1 MPTEL
6 TDPETFDT
14 FLQAHPAAAVYFT
27 RAGCNVCHVLRPRLE
42 ELFANS
48 FPRMAFATVDCE
60 DAPEV
65 AGQQRVFAVPTLVV
79 YFDGAE
85 ALRKARGIAPV
96 ELARELQRPYALR
109 FGDEGGS

>member
-1 MPTEL
+1 MEL
-6 TDPETFDT
+6 TDLETFDA
-14 FLQAHPAAAVYFT
+14 FLRAHPAAAVYFT

-42 ELFANS
+42 ELVANS
-48 FPRMAFATVDCE
+48 FPRMGFATVDCE

-85 ALRKARGIAPV
+85 ALRKARGIAPL
-96 ELARELQRPYALR
+96 ELARELERPYAVR
-109 FGDEGGS
+109 FGDERGA